1 MDLKNNGFY
10 KPLYKIK
17 YILTFIV
24 LSSFM
29 TLLFTGCTSET
40 ENNILMSQIVPASAT
55 IDTLLSITESESLFT
70 AEDKEI
76 GYDDTETS
84 AINLNGDKVFSDSE
98 NVEVDGAVATI
109 KSAGTYIVT
118 GNLENGRIIVDAG
131 SDEDIRLVLD
141 GVNILNNTTSA
152 IQIENANKVYITLA
166 ENTENKLS
174 NNFYFSDNDG
184 ANGVIYSK
192 SDITINGRGTLN
204 VYASEGNGIVSEKN
218 AVITGGTIYISAD
231 KYGIAASD
239 SVRISSSMMS
249 IESDEKG
256 IYSYNEENDSLGFIY
271 ISDGMFAISSSGNAI
286 DARSILL
293 IDGGAFNISAVSP
306 ASSTENEKNGC
317 GLIAGEE
324 VSVSSGEFTFN
335 TSDDAVYSKSNVSI
349 TGGSFTITSD
359 SNGIYGENTVVIG
372 EANIAIEKS
381 YIGVQGHTV
390 FVQDASLNITSDDD
404 GINAAGGND
413 GSGLR
418 ETSSN
423 SKDTSGVGIFSGFIS
438 INASGDGIDAKGEVS
453 VSDGTIMISTA
464 DNEED
469 MVIDCRDDLYITG
482 GTILATGNLS
492 GEKNFSE
499 TEQQIITLNLDS
511 QTQNTFIEI
520 LDQSGNLIFSDI
532 AEQPFSN
539 IILSSSLLQ
548 KGYTYTLKI
557 GSYATTITI

>member
-55 IDTLLSITESESLFT
+55 IDTLLSITESESLFS

-166 ENTENKLS
+166 ESTENKLS

-249 IESDEKG
+249 IESDDKG
-256 IYSYNEENDSLGFIY
+256 IYSCNEENDSLGFIY
-271 ISDGMFAISSSGNAI
+271 ISDGIFAISSSGNAI
-286 DARSILL
+286 DASSILL

-324 VSVSSGEFTFN
+324 VSVNSGEFIFN

-359 SNGIYGENTVVIG
+359 YNGIYGENTVLIG

-390 FVQDASLNITSDDD
+390 FVQNASLNITSDDD
-404 GINAAGGND
+404 GINAVGGND

-469 MVIDCRDDLYITG
+469 MVIDYSDDLYITG

-511 QTQNTFIEI
+511 QPQNTFIEI

-539 IILSSSLLQ
+539 IIVSSSLLQ